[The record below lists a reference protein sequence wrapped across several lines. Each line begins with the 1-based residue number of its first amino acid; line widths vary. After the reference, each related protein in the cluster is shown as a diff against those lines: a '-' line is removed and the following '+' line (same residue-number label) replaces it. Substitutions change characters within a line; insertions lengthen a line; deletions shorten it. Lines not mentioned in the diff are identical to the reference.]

1 MWMESLPKNLS
12 IQCMVFVNRIN
23 YIGDP
28 LNKTKKVLNK
38 VEETDKY
45 VVGQFFFRVF
55 YFETSLFQP
64 WSFWGR

>member
-1 MWMESLPKNLS
+1 MESLPKNLP

-23 YIGDP
+23 NICDP

-38 VEETDKY
+38 VEETDEY
-45 VVGQFFFRVF
+45 VAGQNFIFRLF

-64 WSFWGR
+64 RSFWGR